1 MYPMK
6 KLTTILTL
14 LLLIAIS
21 MQAQKTYVL
30 LTGVSNYG
38 VDSINLFN
46 TTKDVKQLK
55 EKVCDK
61 KGFTTAI
68 LTSRYANHQNIVT
81 KLNAIVKLAKSQDR
95 IIFFFS
101 GHGTYGGFV
110 PHDRSLFNYQELL
123 NILSKAKAA
132 RIYCFIDACM
142 SGSIKS
148 ISANNFGI
156 GDNNPR
162 ICVMTASDATELSME
177 DSWVGHGYFT
187 KALLKGLQ
195 GIGASDKDKDKRI
208 TLEELFDY
216 VSQDVVF
223 RTRNAKQVQHPQLIP
238 SPSLLSSSVLDEVLI
253 EW

>member
-1 MYPMK
+1 MK
-6 KLTTILTL
+6 KLTTILSL
-14 LLLIAIS
+14 LLLTAIS

-38 VDSINLFN
+38 VDSINLYN

-61 KGFTTAI
+61 KGFTTAM

-81 KLNAIVKLAKSQDR
+81 KLNAIVKLAKPQDR
-95 IIFFFS
+95 IIFYFS

-110 PHDRSLFNYQELL
+110 PHDRSLFNYQELV
-123 NILSKAKAA
+123 NILSKAKASKV
-132 RIYCFIDACM
+132 YCFIDACM
-142 SGSIKS
+142 SGSVKS

-156 GDNNPR
+156 GNKNPH
-162 ICVMTASDATELSME
+162 ICFLTASDATEISME

-187 KALLKGLQ
+187 KALLKALQ
-195 GIGASDKDKDKRI
+195 GIGASDKNKDKKI
-208 TLEELFDY
+208 TLDELFNY

-238 SPSLLSSSVLDEVLI
+238 SLSLLPSSMQNEVLV